1 MADSIEI
8 SRVACGC
15 IAVRFHESS
24 CNPGKSPRDD
34 ETVFCDTEDGSVWL
48 HTPHGVTALS
58 GKRARHLGDELHVCA
73 HALEKSR

>member
-1 MADSIEI
+1 VAAESIEI

-15 IAVRFHESS
+15 IGVRFHEPS
-24 CNPGKSPRDD
+24 CTAKTPRDD
-34 ETVFCDTEDGSVWL
+34 EPVFCDAEDGSVWL

-73 HALEKSR
+73 QALERPR